1 MNILRF
7 CNIFKVIEQKVP
19 LGRWGINNCQ
29 NKINTKVDL
38 SNEDHCGPCS
48 YTPKKDNINNVN
60 INEAPKDEVEI
71 RKETNE
77 TNKIH
82 VKNESKNKVKI
93 EEETNKIPFSS
104 LFVIFFNK

>member
-19 LGRWGINNCQ
+19 LGRWGINTCQ

-48 YTPKKDNINNVN
+48 YTPKKDNINN
-60 INEAPKDEVEI
+60 INDVPKDEVEI
-71 RKETNE
+71 KKE

-82 VKNESKNKVKI
+82 VKNESKNEVKNEVKI